1 MDTTQDGEGGD
12 GVKAGKDSRAPDKDA
27 KQINLKVLQDG
38 KAVHFKVNQNTAL
51 EELVNAYVDLQ
62 RKAIRLRYEGRP
74 VAESDTPMGLEM
86 KEGDT
91 VEVFMEQ
98 LRCCCS
104 TDMNPRDG
112 GKGDGGK
119 GEEVRV
125 LDEDAKYI
133 NLKVLHGNGS
143 IVHFKMNKSIALGKL
158 KKAYADHAKLRKNK
172 FRFLYEG
179 REVLESDTPL
189 GLDMKE
195 GDTIE
200 AFWRMRGGHSFT

>member
-12 GVKAGKDSRAPDKDA
+12 GVKAGKDSGAPDKDA

-51 EELVNAYVDLQ
+51 KELVNAYVDLQ

-91 VEVFMEQ
+91 VEVFMEP

-104 TDMNPRDG
+104 TDVNPRDG
-112 GKGDGGK
+112 VKGDGGK
-119 GEEVRV
+119 GEKERA
-125 LDEDAKYI
+125 LDKDAKYI
-133 NLKVLHGNGS
+133 NIKVRGFDRIFHYRMKKS
-143 IVHFKMNKSIALGKL
+143 IVLGKL
-158 KKAYADHAKLRKNK
+158 KSAYAERAKLHRNK
-172 FRFLYEG
+172 FRFIHIEQG
-179 REVLESDTPL
+179 RYVLDSDTPM
-189 GLDMKE
+189 GLEMKE
-195 GDTIE
+195 GDTLEVILK
-200 AFWRMRGGHSFT
+200 MRGG

>member
-12 GVKAGKDSRAPDKDA
+12 GVKAGKDSGAPDKDA

-51 EELVNAYVDLQ
+51 KELVNAYVDLQ

-125 LDEDAKYI
+125 LDKDAQHL
-133 NLKVLHGNGS
+133 NLKVLFGDGS
-143 IVHFKMNKSIALGKL
+143 FVLFKMKKSAALGKL
-158 KKAYADHAKLRKNK
+158 KSAYAERINVRKNE
-172 FRFLYEG
+172 FRFWYKS

-189 GLDMKE
+189 GLEMKE
-195 GDTIE
+195 GDTIH
-200 AFWRMRGGHSFT
+200 ALLKMRGGHSLI